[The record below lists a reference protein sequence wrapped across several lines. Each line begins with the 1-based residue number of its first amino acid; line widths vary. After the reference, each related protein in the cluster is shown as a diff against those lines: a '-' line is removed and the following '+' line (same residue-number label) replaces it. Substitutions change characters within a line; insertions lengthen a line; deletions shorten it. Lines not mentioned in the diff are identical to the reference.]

1 MEEEHNGTTWD
12 LKGTG
17 SSVEAIKGGGGV
29 RLREASRGRKVPTN
43 KKTLGPT
50 GTWAQVKGGKGG
62 STGQRKA
69 GTGSRED
76 LLWDAWQGRE
86 AQTSG
91 GGRRPGASSR
101 WTVASRPGEMGRE
114 KMV

>member
-62 STGQRKA
+62 RTGRGKA
-69 GTGSRED
+69 VTGSRKE
-76 LLWDAWQGRE
+76 LLGTAGV
-86 AQTSG
+86 G
-91 GGRRPGASSR
+91 GKHR
-101 WTVASRPGEMGRE
+101 
-114 KMV
+114 